1 MSLIALSL
9 NLDQLSVTPMKSAYE
24 LAMERLNRD
33 SPMAQ
38 LSQAQ
43 KEQLSDLDSR
53 YAAKAA
59 EKELFLK
66 GEMDKAL
73 QSGDL
78 ETHDSLKMQ
87 LATEKKVLLD
97 ELESKKEQVRQ
108 EGA

>member
-1 MSLIALSL
+1 
-9 NLDQLSVTPMKSAYE
+9 
-24 LAMERLNRD
+24 
-33 SPMAQ
+33 MAQ

-59 EKELFLK
+59 EKELFLQ

-97 ELESKKEQVRQ
+97 ELEAKKEQVRQ